1 METDLG
7 LGLPELKLS
16 SWGVSCQSR
25 GVSTLSLEVSK
36 QTDHH
41 CGMGCF
47 EAGEGA
53 SHVGFDTW
61 WQIVSC
67 PQGIEVKAM

>member
-7 LGLPELKLS
+7 LGLPELKLY

-25 GVSTLSLEVSK
+25 GVSTLSLEVSE
-36 QTDHH
+36 QTDNH

-47 EAGEGA
+47 ETLVKE
-53 SHVGFDTW
+53 HLTW
-61 WQIVSC
+61 ALT
-67 PQGIEVKAM
+67 PGGR